1 MKSKF
6 KQTIC
11 FRNVKLPYSPF
22 LLTGTFGAAETTR
35 QTSTF
40 TKRITAAQRQEQT
53 NLILI
58 RDSLLTLLF
67 LNSLSYFQS
76 QPLSNHYSKEVTKK
90 KLTYG
95 MVSWV
100 SNYFE
105 ILDFKLVWFDTMYKL
120 PCTGTLIYRVNYF
133 ACSAR
138 CIWLS
143 QNTLCRI
150 ICTKV

>member
-1 MKSKF
+1 LLQKRQVAIQPIPFNGNFWSCVNDETNF
-6 KQTIC
+6 
-11 FRNVKLPYSPF
+11 NVYESPRLSDKNKHTWYWF
-22 LLTGTFGAAETTR
+22 AIHYLLCY
-35 QTSTF
+35 
-40 TKRITAAQRQEQT
+40 
-53 NLILI
+53 
-58 RDSLLTLLF
+58 F
-67 LNSLSYFQS
+67 LNSPSCFPQS

-138 CIWLS
+138 CICLS
-143 QNTLCRI
+143 QNTLYWI